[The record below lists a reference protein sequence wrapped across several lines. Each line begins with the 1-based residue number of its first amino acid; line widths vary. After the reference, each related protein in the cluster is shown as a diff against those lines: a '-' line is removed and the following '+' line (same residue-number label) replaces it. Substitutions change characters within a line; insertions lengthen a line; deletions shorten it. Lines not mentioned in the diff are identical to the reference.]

1 MTNSNPPGVLLHFEW
16 MDSLQQLSHEQLG
29 RLFLAILTYGKTGV
43 VPEWDD
49 RFLLFVWNVLRP
61 RLDLDRER
69 YAAIVEK
76 RRAAANKRWN
86 SQSDSAP
93 SRAEPQRV
101 EPKYEPQRSYT
112 PRAASSRTFGMP
124 GSILAPTPE
133 DRMNRYL

>member
-1 MTNSNPPGVLLHFEW
+1 MNRIDPPGVMLHFEW

-29 RLFLAILTYGKTGV
+29 RLFLAILEYGKNGT

-61 RLDLDRER
+61 HLDLDRKR
-69 YAAIVEK
+69 YEAVVEK

-86 SQSDSAP
+86 SQSDSEP
-93 SRAEPQRV
+93 SRA

-124 GSILAPTPE
+124 GSILAPTQE